1 MYILSYIKQ
10 GTGNKIFM
18 LLRYIKIFKVFR
30 KKNPSYWK
38 KLYIVHDVSSHEKDL
53 ETEKLD
59 YIFPKLKEIEWLEF
73 ISWKQYDTLKKDTKE
88 FDDYKNDGPV
98 LITPSSDWHY
108 NVFTEQPTF
117 LKTYLKFNSVYEPL
131 LKKYDTKKGI
141 LIHYRLGDK
150 FNINYMLLKRNRNPK
165 YIICDPKYYIKHTEK
180 MLEDTPD
187 APVYLASDSPKVA
200 ECLLKSSFPN
210 LITISEDAEH
220 TLFLM
225 SKFKRMVINESTL
238 PIVGGYLN
246 SNVKEIIA
254 IKYIRFD
261 EKTNVGKRLFYFLDN
276 LSYSPGGIFTLDSE
290 KKYILKTI
298 DQYEKIMTMCH

>member
-38 KLYIVHDVSSHEKDL
+38 KLYIVHEVSRHEKGV

-88 FDDYKNDGPV
+88 FDDYKNDGPI
-98 LITPSSDWHY
+98 LITPSYDWHY

-117 LKTYLKFNSVYEPL
+117 VKTYLKFNSVYEPL

-150 FNINYMLLKRNRNPK
+150 FNFNYKSLKRNENPK
-165 YIICDPKYYIKHTEK
+165 YIICDPNYYIKHIKK

-187 APVYLASDSPKVA
+187 AQIYLASDSPKVA

-210 LITISEDAEH
+210 LITISEDAEN

-225 SKFKRMVINESTL
+225 SKFKRIVTSESTMCG
-238 PIVGGYLN
+238 VAGYLN
-246 SNVKEIIA
+246 TNVKEIIA
-254 IKYIRFD
+254 SKYYLFD
-261 EKTNVGKRLFYFLDN
+261 VAKTNVGKHLFYFIDTPYFL
-276 LSYSPGGIFTLDSE
+276 PEIFTLDPE
-290 KKYILKTI
+290 KKYILKTM
-298 DQYEKIMTMCH
+298 DQYKKIITMCH

>member
-1 MYILSYIKQ
+1 MYVLTYIKQ

-18 LLRYIKIFKVFR
+18 FLRYIHIFKVFR
-30 KKNPSYWK
+30 KKKPSYWK
-38 KLYIVHDVSSHEKDL
+38 KLYIVHELSKHEKNL

-59 YIFPKLKEIEWLEF
+59 YIFPKLKELEWLEF
-73 ISWKQYDTLKKDTKE
+73 ISWKQYDTLKKNTAE

-98 LITPSSDWHY
+98 VIKPSIEWHY

-150 FNINYMLLKRNRNPK
+150 FNINYELLKRNKSPK
-165 YIICDPKYYIKHTEK
+165 YILYEPEHYIKHVEK

-200 ECLLKSSFPN
+200 ECLLKLSLPN
-210 LITISEDAEH
+210 LIIISEDAEH

-225 SKFKRMVINESTL
+225 SKFKRMIISESTL
-238 PIVGGYLN
+238 SIAGGYLN

-254 IKYIRFD
+254 SKYHLFD

-276 LSYSPGGIFTLDSE
+276 PSYSPGGIFTLDSE
-290 KKYILKTI
+290 KKYILKTM
-298 DQYEKIMTMCH
+298 DQYKKIITMCH